1 MQPPLPTSPDAQ
13 IAGLSRMRL
22 ASVVPDPST
31 DDEAQAALG
40 LADVDEM
47 DAEPEKSDLEPLAD
61 DINDEELEDWEAKLD
76 ESVQGLKSHVQD
88 WTDLQKQIKDHLK
101 KNSKTL
107 PLSQLNQLLIISN
120 FTTLH
125 FKGIS

>member
-61 DINDEELEDWEAKLD
+61 DINDE
-76 ESVQGLKSHVQD
+76 
-88 WTDLQKQIKDHLK
+88 
-101 KNSKTL
+101 
-107 PLSQLNQLLIISN
+107 
-120 FTTLH
+120 
-125 FKGIS
+125 